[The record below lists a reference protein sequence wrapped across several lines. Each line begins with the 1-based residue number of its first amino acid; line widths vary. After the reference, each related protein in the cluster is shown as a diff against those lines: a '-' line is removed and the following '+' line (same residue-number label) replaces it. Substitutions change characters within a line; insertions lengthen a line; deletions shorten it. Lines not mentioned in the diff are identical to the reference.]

1 MKKDE
6 GSLCRVDSGKN
17 TNIWVIFQVK
27 KWRDLCWRC
36 SAFRISTDE
45 QNKWKCGLSEGI
57 CLPPKTEKSLSV
69 KFLTCW
75 ECNLGQFRAFFKTIL
90 HVPVAAIFVPHICSL
105 CFVCTWVPG

>member
-27 KWRDLCWRC
+27 KWCDLCWRR

-45 QNKWKCGLSEGI
+45 QNKWKCGL
-57 CLPPKTEKSLSV
+57 
-69 KFLTCW
+69 
-75 ECNLGQFRAFFKTIL
+75 
-90 HVPVAAIFVPHICSL
+90 
-105 CFVCTWVPG
+105 